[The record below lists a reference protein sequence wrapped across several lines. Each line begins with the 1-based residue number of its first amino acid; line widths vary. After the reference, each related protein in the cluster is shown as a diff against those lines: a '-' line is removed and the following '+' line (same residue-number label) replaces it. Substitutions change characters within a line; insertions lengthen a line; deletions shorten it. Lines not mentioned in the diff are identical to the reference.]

1 VVDTETEALE
11 NPQKLWLVVVREIE
25 GGKVHVFRNLHE
37 DPAEVR
43 KLHVLAARCTAWVG
57 HNIIGFDLGVLD
69 RLAGLR
75 IEQSKVVDTLVV
87 SRLLNQGVA
96 GGHSLSAIGERL
108 GCPKGDF
115 KDFSS
120 YSKEMEEYCIQDV
133 EVTYRYYLKIKPF
146 LFSDRWKPSLRLEHD
161 IAFLC
166 QEMSRNGFAFDIKK
180 AKELHREILQKLQV
194 LTDELQQ
201 AFPPRS
207 RLIKE
212 VTPRATAQGTLHR
225 GDFRWL
231 DSNDLTPFM
240 VGGSFSRFEFVPFN
254 PGSPKQVVERLNE
267 AGWAPYEKTK
277 GHIQAEREG
286 DPERLDHYAQYGWKV
301 SDNNLQ
307 TLPSIEH
314 IEEWVNNCHIKIPSE
329 LLTTIVPTK
338 TGVEKKNGNTPET
351 IIIETKSITE
361 KSSLN
366 ASMDLVRQ
374 TLSKCLLD
382 NTVVAQFV
390 EKTCRSWSIIVT
402 PQGSYVDC
410 SAIIATPTWAGLK
423 NTESQRSAISTNHA
437 ARKLVQWLLLDSR
450 RSTLE
455 EWFGAYSEA
464 TGRIHG
470 RFHHIGAWTHRMS
483 HSNPNMA
490 NIPAGDSPF
499 ATEMRSL
506 WCVSECN
513 ESEHWLVGVDA
524 DGIQLRI
531 LAHYMNDK
539 RFTDGLISGRKE
551 EGTDVHSLNRRA
563 LGDVCRSRDD
573 AKTFIY
579 AWLLGAGD
587 GKIAQILGCTFEEA
601 RAARKGFLEAYP
613 GLQQLKEVL
622 IPADASRGYFTGLDG
637 RAVLCDSA
645 HLMLAGYLQNGE
657 SIVMKRAN
665 LIWRKELQACGILSQ
680 IKQVNFV
687 HDEWQVEVKG
697 DYELALQVAKIQ
709 AKAITRAGEE
719 LGLRCPLE
727 GSFLNSHKELS
738 IGKNWAQT
746 H

>member
-1 VVDTETEALE
+1 MVDTETEALE

-194 LTDELQQ
+194 LTDELQT

-301 SDNNLQ
+301 SEANLS
-307 TLPSIEH
+307 TLPKEA
-314 IEEWVNNCHIKIPSE
+314 
-329 LLTTIVPTK
+329 
-338 TGVEKKNGNTPET
+338 PE
-351 IIIETKSITE
+351 
-361 KSSLN
+361 
-366 ASMDLVRQ
+366 
-374 TLSKCLLD
+374 
-382 NTVVAQFV
+382 
-390 EKTCRSWSIIVT
+390 
-402 PQGSYVDC
+402 
-410 SAIIATPTWAGLK
+410 
-423 NTESQRSAISTNHA
+423 A
-437 ARKLVQWLLLDSR
+437 ARKLVQWLFLDSR